1 MYRVSGYELK
11 LVKPKTR
18 LEVRKYFSNRVVD
31 EWNHSPEEII
41 QWRTVSNSK
50 KKLDDHLNNIMGIY
64 LSLYNTS
71 YLGFFLLASKVRDL
85 PVLLLIHL
93 TQAVRT
99 RRPCTRNQNYGHG
112 GNNYRSVY
120 VYA

>member
-71 YLGFFLLASKVRDL
+71 LFRIFF
-85 PVLLLIHL
+85 
-93 TQAVRT
+93 T
-99 RRPCTRNQNYGHG
+99 G
-112 GNNYRSVY
+112 
-120 VYA
+120 